1 MAVILVDYENVHG
14 SNGLKGAEMLRS
26 DDTLIIFYSES
37 CRKIKQEYMRFICE
51 SKCQFRIVKLKN
63 TGKNALDFYIA
74 VEYGILYE
82 QGMNDLAIVSN
93 DKGFQA
99 ILDYFS
105 MNEAMSDIHIVRA
118 GILESAFLL
127 LDTPENFARREAL
140 LQSTTMLD
148 IAEEYV
154 RMEERNCIESRIRD
168 TVRGTNYEDKISEI
182 IDLVEGKGQSGNKSL
197 YTSSLHSFGRT
208 AGTEIY
214 RLVKHIV

>member
-14 SNGLKGAEMLRS
+14 SNGLKGTEVLRS

-37 CRKIKQEYMRFICE
+37 CRKIKQEDMQFICE
-51 SKCQFRIVKLKN
+51 SKCRFRIVKLKN

-74 VEYGILYE
+74 VECGILYE
-82 QGMNDLAIVSN
+82 QGMKDLAIVSN

-105 MNEAMSDIHIVRA
+105 MNKAISDIHIVRA
-118 GILESAFLL
+118 GTLESAFIL
-127 LDTPENFARREAL
+127 LDTPENFDRREAL
-140 LQSTTMLD
+140 RHSAAMLD

-154 RMEERNCIESRIRD
+154 RIEERNSIESRIREAM
-168 TVRGTNYEDKISEI
+168 RGTDYEDKISEI
-182 IDLVEGKGQSGNKSL
+182 INWVEGKGQSGNKSL
-197 YTSSLHSFGRT
+197 YTSSLHSFGKT